1 MMKKIMLLVVMSL
14 CCLCGQA
21 QFSHLSFMGFP
32 MNERLETFLEKL
44 RSVGFVGDYKE
55 DSFGGVALIKMKGS
69 YRG

>member
-1 MMKKIMLLVVMSL
+1 MMKKILLLIAMGLYCV
-14 CCLCGQA
+14 CGQA

-32 MNERLETFLEKL
+32 MNERLETFMEKL